1 MSLKTVCHAKERDRS
16 KVMATLDSRQ
26 LTKAEVRLLGSITV
40 DIVTIVSYFQML
52 HIASNL

>member
-1 MSLKTVCHAKERDRS
+1 MCHAKERDRS

-40 DIVTIVSYFQML
+40 DIVTIVSYFQMV